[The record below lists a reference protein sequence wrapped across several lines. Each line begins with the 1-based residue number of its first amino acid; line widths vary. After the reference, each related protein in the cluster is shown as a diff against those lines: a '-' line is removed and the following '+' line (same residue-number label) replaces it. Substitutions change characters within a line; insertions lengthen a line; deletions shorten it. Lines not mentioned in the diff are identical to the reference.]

1 MFLGCSSL
9 TSVVIPDSVTSIG
22 ERAFSGCS
30 SLTSIVIPD
39 SVTSIGGSAFYEC
52 SSLTSVVIDDSVTS
66 IGGWAFYN
74 CSSLTNI
81 TFKGTVAEWYAIKKA
96 SSWNYTVPAMEVVC
110 LDGKAELIICP
121 RRHVTG
127 KGSF

>member
-1 MFLGCSSL
+1 MQFTVYENVKYLGNQNNPYHAAIEPKNDNLSSFVLYENTKIIASTTFSDCSRLS
-9 TSVVIPDSVTSIG
+9 SIEIPDSVTSIG
-22 ERAFSGCS
+22 DE
-30 SLTSIVIPD
+30 V
-39 SVTSIGGSAFYEC
+39 
-52 SSLTSVVIDDSVTS
+52 
-66 IGGWAFYN
+66 FYN